1 MKALV
6 VYDSFFGNTEMVAKA
21 IAAALATKLEVTA
34 IKADQVE
41 LHQLSDLDLLVVGS
55 PTRAFNPS
63 PNTKSFIKGLSP
75 LTGVKVAVFDTRLN
89 VEEANSKVL
98 VVLVKL
104 FGYASEKMLKALQKK
119 GGQALL
125 PADWFVVKDS
135 EGPLKD
141 GELERAEAWA
151 GSMLAALDV

>member
-6 VYDSFFGNTEMVAKA
+6 IYDSFFGNTEMVAKA

-41 LHQLSDLDLLVVGS
+41 PQQLSDLDLLVVGS

-75 LTGVKVAVFDTRLN
+75 LTGVKVVVFDTRLP

-98 VVLVKL
+98 VFLVKL
-104 FGYASEKMLKALQKK
+104 FGYAAEKMLKGLQKK

-125 PADWFVVKDS
+125 PANWFVVKDS

-141 GELERAEAWA
+141 GELERAAAWA
-151 GSMLAALDV
+151 GSMLAALGD